1 MTDIENSSNYNP
13 FSLAGKSILV
23 TGASSGIGKAT
34 AIECSKMGATVIING
49 RNESRL
55 QETYGLLSGE
65 GHRMLVGNLI
75 DGEVLKR
82 LQIEIPLVDGIVH
95 CAGISSHKL
104 FSYLKDED
112 IEQMFSINF
121 YVPLKISQML
131 LKAKKV
137 SRGGSI
143 VFITSTSGI
152 LSSYIGG
159 SLYSSTKGALNGLL
173 KGMALELAPKHI
185 RVNGVM
191 PSMVDTPIMNGGD
204 ITQEQFET
212 DKSLY
217 PLKRYGKPEEVAYAA
232 VYLLSDAAAWIT
244 GTNLLMDGGRS
255 ISY

>member
-1 MTDIENSSNYNP
+1 MMIYNP
-13 FSLAGKSILV
+13 FSMEGKTVLV
-23 TGASSGIGKAT
+23 TGASSGIGRAT
-34 AIECSKMGATVIING
+34 AIECSRMGAIVIING
-49 RNESRL
+49 RSESRL
-55 QETYGLLSGE
+55 QETYDSLSGD
-65 GHRMLVGNLI
+65 GHQMIVGDLTDDI
-75 DGEVLKR
+75 LLKK
-82 LQIEIPLVDGIVH
+82 LQKEIIPVDGIAH
-95 CAGISSHKL
+95 CAGISGHRL
-104 FSYLKDED
+104 FTYLKEGE

-121 YVPLKISQML
+121 YAPLKLSQLL

-137 SRGGSI
+137 NKGGSI

-173 KGMALELAPKHI
+173 KGMALELAAKHI

-191 PSMVDTPIMNGGD
+191 PSMVETSIMDGGD
-204 ITQEQFET
+204 ITQEQFEA
-212 DKSLY
+212 DKDLY
-217 PLKRYGKPEEVAYAA
+217 PLKRYGRPEEVAYAV